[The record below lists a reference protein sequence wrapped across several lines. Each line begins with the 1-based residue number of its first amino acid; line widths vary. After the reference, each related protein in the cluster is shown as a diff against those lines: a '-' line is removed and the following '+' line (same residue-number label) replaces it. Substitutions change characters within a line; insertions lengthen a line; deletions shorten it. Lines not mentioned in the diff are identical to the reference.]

1 MEPGEQK
8 RPESG
13 FKKVAGT
20 AKQIYQSNFGVDPN
34 EAFQRSEAELRSR
47 YEEIEKKQKELLEE
61 KRKLN
66 LAAIKSFNKNLG
78 SVKPNWKVHATC
90 FMAGCVLYIAGSWI
104 LEKR

>member
-8 RPESG
+8 KPESG
-13 FKKVAGT
+13 FKKVVGT
-20 AKQIYQSNFGVDPN
+20 AKQLCQSNFGVDPN
-34 EAFQRSEAELRSR
+34 KAFLQSEAELQSR

-78 SVKPNWKVHATC
+78 SVQPNWKVHVTC
-90 FMAGCVLYIAGSWI
+90 FMAGCVLYIAGSWK
-104 LEKR
+104 LEKK